1 MGATNQTTNY
11 ELPLFIGTDK
21 PSWLGDFNG
30 AMNKIDTSIK
40 GNKDEIDSLKTRM
53 TATESVANS
62 ASSSA
67 STALTNANNA
77 QATANTAQSTANTA
91 NTKAEGAQSTAN
103 TALSNASTAQ
113 NTAETANSTAQSA
126 LTLGNQNQAL
136 IEDFNMT
143 AFATIDNSN
152 INPNIGSIN
161 TNATSISIA
170 KNTSGS
176 LGKIYGNVACN
187 MNSQTGNLKVT
198 IPTSLRPTEETTI
211 KNCGIIRYIN
221 NNSVHSIQ
229 SANLTLKTNGNIEL
243 EATSFNDTL
252 SITFMLFP
260 CLYWLK
266 DFGDTPIED

>member
-77 QATANTAQSTANTA
+77 QTTANTALSNAETAD
-91 NTKAEGAQSTAN
+91 TKATSAQSTAN

-113 NTAETANSTAQSA
+113 STANTANSTAQSA